1 MTSKFEWLTCDPVKV
16 GSDPNHSLEAQ
27 GGVGGP
33 DQVIVGVGA
42 RYNDGDLKTL
52 ALWIAPIQ
60 ADGTI
65 GPATEQRFGSD
76 PDHSLEAEAHVG
88 NQEVVTGL
96 GMRASDGDIKTLV
109 LYGRRLD
116 ASSGRLSTKQS
127 VYRGGGDPDG
137 GLEVDWSSCDGAQKV
152 VTSVGLRGKGNNL
165 TTLVLGTGNLVA
177 NAQAAA

>member
-27 GGVGGP
+27 GGVDGP
-33 DQVIVGVGA
+33 GQVIVGVGA

-52 ALWIAPIQ
+52 ALWIAPIE

-65 GPATEQRFGSD
+65 GRATEKRFGVDS
-76 PDHSLEAEAHVG
+76 DHSLEAEAHVG

-96 GMRASDGDIKTLV
+96 GMRAKDGDIPTLV
-109 LYGRRLD
+109 VYGRRLD
-116 ASSGRLSTKQS
+116 AGSGRLSTEQS
-127 VYRGGGDPDG
+127 VYRGGEEPDG
-137 GLEVDWSSCDGAQKV
+137 GLEVDWASCDGAQTV
-152 VTSVGLRGKGNNL
+152 VTSVGLRGSGDDL
-165 TTLVLGTGNLVA
+165 TTMVLGTGNLVA